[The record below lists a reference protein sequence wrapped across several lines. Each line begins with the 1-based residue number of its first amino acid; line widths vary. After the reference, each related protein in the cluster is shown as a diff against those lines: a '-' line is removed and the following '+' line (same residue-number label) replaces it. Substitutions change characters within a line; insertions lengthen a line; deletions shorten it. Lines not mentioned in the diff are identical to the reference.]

1 MKSKKKVK
9 KKLNKKKLLVFILIF
24 YLIGCICYNSFT
36 KPIKNIII
44 LGNNLVEDKE
54 IIRISKIQD
63 YPALLNLNKKNITKK
78 LLRHPLIKDVKINKT
93 IKYELIIEIIEK
105 KVICEYENNYILS
118 DNTKI
123 EGKFIGTPTLIN
135 YVPEKTLKKFLSN
148 MNELNYDIINSISEI
163 EYTPEKDLEGNII
176 DEEIF
181 KFKMNDGNKVIITI
195 NKINLM
201 TKYQQIYASLGDK
214 KGTLHLDKG
223 NYLEVNK

>member
-54 IIRISKIQD
+54 IIRISNIQD
-63 YPALLNLNKKNITKK
+63 YPALLSLNKKNITKK
-78 LLRHPLIKDVKINKT
+78 LLKHPLIKDVKINKT